1 MFSAVRYLP
10 FYGKDR
16 RQGSLRMPESRNSNS
31 TLSER
36 HAVGRMLLERNT
48 I

>member
-1 MFSAVRYLP
+1 MHVFRSQISSILW
-10 FYGKDR
+10 KDR

-36 HAVGRMLLERNT
+36 HAVGKNVA
-48 I
+48 